1 MIIYF
6 VLGGKI
12 GNGQEEEDEETSE
25 DETSEEEENIK
36 MSKEE
41 YKLHKKE
48 EAKNQ
53 KNKYF
58 KKNQKIKMKKQDWDK
73 WYQGG
78 ILEVKEVKP
87 NPLYNTYDI
96 ELYGDEWKT
105 QENIKG
111 KYIEAILEE
120 EFDNEQVLEELKVL
134 LNSRKTK
141 GKKSMMKHFETLSKA
156 HEKKQLK
163 VTKKKE
169 EKIKAKNVSKLRKL
183 LRTPNI
189 MNDFKYFKTMSIE
202 EQKKIIKQLKDVNNY
217 SKVEKPYRLQL
228 LNSDIPVHF
237 QSTTEMIRLRISII
251 SKRRC

>member
-1 MIIYF
+1 MDEDEIQDMLGENMKFNIIF
-6 VLGGKI
+6 TV
-12 GNGQEEEDEETSE
+12 GQQEEEEEEDEETSE

-58 KKNQKIKMKKQDWDK
+58 KKNQKIKMKKKDWDK
-73 WYQGG
+73 WYQGV

-111 KYIEAILEE
+111 KIY
-120 EFDNEQVLEELKVL
+120 
-134 LNSRKTK
+134 
-141 GKKSMMKHFETLSKA
+141 
-156 HEKKQLK
+156 
-163 VTKKKE
+163 
-169 EKIKAKNVSKLRKL
+169 
-183 LRTPNI
+183 
-189 MNDFKYFKTMSIE
+189 
-202 EQKKIIKQLKDVNNY
+202 
-217 SKVEKPYRLQL
+217 
-228 LNSDIPVHF
+228 
-237 QSTTEMIRLRISII
+237 
-251 SKRRC
+251 